1 MHNIEPY
8 YHWRDYYIASEDE
21 RSPFYDTHYDEF
33 RYSQKIYNY
42 FIHPQWDNIDSTTL
56 FLKVLF
62 VDYLNGCAIIE
73 LIGEWND
80 CLHND
85 IMLLKR
91 NLADSLLFEE
101 VNKFILIGENVLNFH
116 ASDDCYYEEWS
127 EEISDGW
134 VVMLNFQ
141 QHVID
146 EMERANIGNYFH
158 MDERFSNIIWQ
169 QYTPINLC
177 EFIKESLDEKR
188 HKLLEI
194 SH

>member
-21 RSPFYDTHYDEF
+21 RSPFYDTYYDEF

-62 VDYLNGCAIIE
+62 VDYFNGTAIIE

-91 NLADSLLFEE
+91 NLADDLLFEGI
-101 VNKFILIGENVLNFH
+101 NKFVLIGENVLNFH

-127 EEISDGW
+127 EEINDGW

-141 QHVID
+141 KHVID
-146 EMERANIGNYFH
+146 EMQRANIGSYFH
-158 MDERFSNIIWQ
+158 MDERFSNVIWQ
-169 QYTPINLC
+169 QYNPVNLC
-177 EFIKESLDEKR
+177 EFIKESLDQKR
-188 HKLLEI
+188 HKELVI
-194 SH
+194 NS